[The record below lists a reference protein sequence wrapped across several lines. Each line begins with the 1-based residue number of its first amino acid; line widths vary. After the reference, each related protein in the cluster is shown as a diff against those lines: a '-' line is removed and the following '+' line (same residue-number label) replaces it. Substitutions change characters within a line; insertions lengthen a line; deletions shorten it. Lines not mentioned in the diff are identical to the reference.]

1 MGKGGTDRCVELKVY
16 PDLVASGISS
26 PNETTYRGD
35 THAFGNTEEILIRKV
50 LGVAAR
56 DGGRRW
62 DASTGEGKVAEHRC
76 DYHDAITNKRN
87 TTDLVLHN
95 PFGGFAPGAER
106 CLRMLSKRSIDT
118 TVYENWAAAD
128 YCTYWGQRI
137 SGAIVIADAERCF
150 KRLDALRGSARAAHS

>member
-1 MGKGGTDRCVELKVY
+1 MRH
-16 PDLVASGISS
+16 S
-26 PNETTYRGD
+26 
-35 THAFGNTEEILIRKV
+35 
-50 LGVAAR
+50 
-56 DGGRRW
+56 RW
-62 DASTGEGKVAEHRC
+62 DASADQGKVAEHRG

-128 YCTYWGQRI
+128 YCTYRGQRI
-137 SGAIVIADAERCF
+137 SGAIVTADAERCF
-150 KRLDALRGSARAAHS
+150 KRLDALRGSARAAHQPATQRRTGPHATPHTGRP